1 MEAKLAKYIQ
11 PQYTQYIQ
19 NQQPY
24 QNDLTL
30 TVDDFL
36 CRGTHYS
43 ALVKSSIYLSIY
55 LSVCLSVY
63 LYIEYSN
70 KKCNNIIQN

>member
-1 MEAKLAKYIQ
+1 MEAKLAKYMQ

-55 LSVCLSVY
+55 LSVCLSVCLSIY
-63 LYIEYSN
+63 RIF
-70 KKCNNIIQN
+70 K